1 MQPKLTPRE
10 EVVLS
15 LSALGFQPEEIEDYI
30 NSDTGTK
37 PKANTNRK
45 HIANAKSKIGWHKA
59 AEIAGW
65 RICKHLGADYEA
77 VRREILKEIASKL
90 GAVLLLLI
98 LLPYELL
105 GSSEV
110 FRRSKT
116 GKEIVSECSARGLRR
131 TRREP
136 NLLDSYSKA

>member
-45 HIANAKSKIGWHKA
+45 HIANAKSKIGSIQAVKDRQRDS
-59 AEIAGW
+59 IGM
-65 RICKHLGADYEA
+65 LGQRTTPDEK
-77 VRREILKEIASKL
+77 RTQ
-90 GAVLLLLI
+90 
-98 LLPYELL
+98 P
-105 GSSEV
+105 
-110 FRRSKT
+110 FR
-116 GKEIVSECSARGLRR
+116 
-131 TRREP
+131 
-136 NLLDSYSKA
+136 